1 MLQIRMSAVHLWI
14 IYSYIFTYYFSGDFP
29 IFSIAILNNHRVTS
43 LFMLF
48 KFHETPLN
56 SIKPQHESAACLPS
70 MTRLNSGTPPH
81 DGHRLRINQPTFYH
95 WKINIHQPFSLD
107 FPMIV
112 AWFSLL
118 IQTIFFSH
126 RQIPTAAR
134 SWIIRRRSWWTK
146 CWSFGLATCALV
158 DRRYKQI
165 SWWFNQVIPSKT
177 GDSMG
182 IDQLKVVI

>member
-1 MLQIRMSAVHLWI
+1 MNQQ
-14 IYSYIFTYYFSGDFP
+14 
-29 IFSIAILNNHRVTS
+29 RVCPPWRGWTA
-43 LFMLF
+43 
-48 KFHETPLN
+48 EP
-56 SIKPQHESAACLPS
+56 
-70 MTRLNSGTPPH
+70 PPH
-81 DGHRLRINQPTFYH
+81 DGHRLRINQTTFTIE
-95 WKINIHQPFSLD
+95 KSTSINHFPMIFPWFSHDCSMILPWFFHD
-107 FPMIV
+107 FPMIFP
-112 AWFSLL
+112 WFSLL
-118 IQTIFFSH
+118 IQTIVFPH

-182 IDQLKVVI
+182 IDQLKVVILMGFHQLKVVI